1 MKIYKIVVLILL
13 LFFTSCSTIENILA
27 PDSIWGMIA
36 CLIFGI
42 AMLFFV
48 GWMFIF
54 GLSVVAGV
62 IGVIVRIILTFFLP
76 FND

>member
-1 MKIYKIVVLILL
+1 MYRILPIILL
-13 LFFTSCSTIENILA
+13 LFFTSCSAIENIFE
-27 PDSIWGMIA
+27 PNGIWGMIA

-48 GWMFIF
+48 GWMFIV

-62 IGVIVRIILTFFLP
+62 IGFIVRIILTFFLP